1 MAFSVPVGREN
12 SGKDYCIMHVRSRVQ
27 GKLTT
32 FTHASWCK
40 CLNCASRWMKLDCKD
55 GEIATKS
62 ASDLGLASDCI
73 IEYGGDAHRCTHYT
87 YRSSCR
93 FQQSTGFIENVIW
106 NSATFKWLHVKG
118 RDKKNMM
125 RKTNTA
131 CWTWTCKYYYILLF
145 SLARHD
151 YHACM
156 SVTISY
162 CTDHPIMHVN
172 SISFWYLCSV
182 RDHWHCHYHLCPWY
196 SARVTFDACMFAVC
210 SIMHALLHK

>member
-12 SGKDYCIMHVRSRVQ
+12 SATDYCIMHGRSRVQ

-40 CLNCASRWMKLDCKD
+40 CLNCASGWMKLDCKD

-62 ASDLGLASDCI
+62 ASDLWLASDCMM

-131 CWTWTCKYYYILLF
+131 CWTWSEPVHAVSYKPCKIVVKILL
-145 SLARHD
+145 
-151 YHACM
+151 YI
-156 SVTISY
+156 IS
-162 CTDHPIMHVN
+162 CE
-172 SISFWYLCSV
+172 
-182 RDHWHCHYHLCPWY
+182 
-196 SARVTFDACMFAVC
+196 
-210 SIMHALLHK
+210 LLPRKLTSNTKL